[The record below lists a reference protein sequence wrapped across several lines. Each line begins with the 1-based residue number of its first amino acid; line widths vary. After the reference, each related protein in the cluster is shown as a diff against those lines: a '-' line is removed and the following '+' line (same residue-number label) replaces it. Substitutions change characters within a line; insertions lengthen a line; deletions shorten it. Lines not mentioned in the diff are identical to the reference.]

1 MWANL
6 MAQADAW
13 LYSDPRRGSPTL
25 DAAGARFWNHLAR
38 VAVACALY
46 AADSAGLD
54 QRIIRGWMAD
64 PVVGEPTITQLL
76 LGARDEAADE
86 MRARWDVHLSAPV
99 DLRVALY
106 QTIDRAF
113 SE

>member
-1 MWANL
+1 
-6 MAQADAW
+6 
-13 LYSDPRRGSPTL
+13 
-25 DAAGARFWNHLAR
+25 
-38 VAVACALY
+38 
-46 AADSAGLD
+46 
-54 QRIIRGWMAD
+54 MAD